1 MSKTAKPAPAPEVE
15 APQAAAPEAQAPET
29 QAPEAEAPTA
39 QAPKKVWLQAVHGNM
54 LHLYTN
60 VLFTSEPKQHV
71 IDDFVRAQLETGKL
85 VEFTE

>member
-15 APQAAAPEAQAPET
+15 APQAAAPEVA
-29 QAPEAEAPTA
+29 
-39 QAPKKVWLQAVHGNM
+39 APKKVWLQSVHGNM